1 MEKKHILIVDDDLIL
16 LKTAEEILSEFYSVS
31 VAKAGSQAIALLEKG
46 VIPDLILLDIAMP
59 GMDGYETLNKIK
71 KIPAAGSVPII
82 FLTGFSDADYE
93 VRGLKSGAVDYIV
106 KPFVKEVL
114 LARVERHLQY
124 EEERNKGELA
134 EEIKTQENE
143 TYKKMREVLSPIE
156 WKIAKAV
163 AKGMD
168 NREIAAEYHYSYGYV
183 KNVITRIFSKLEV
196 EKRRDLRKMFDR

>member
-1 MEKKHILIVDDDLIL
+1 MEKKHVLVVDDDLIL

-59 GMDGYETLNKIK
+59 GMDGYETLNEMK

-82 FLTGFSDADYE
+82 FLTGFSEADYE

-124 EEERNKGELA
+124 EEERT
-134 EEIKTQENE
+134 EEIKENE
-143 TYKKMREVLSPIE
+143 TYKKMQEVLSPIE
-156 WKIAKAV
+156 WKIAQAI

-168 NREIAAEYHYSYGYV
+168 NREIAAEYHYS
-183 KNVITRIFSKLEV
+183 
-196 EKRRDLRKMFDR
+196 

>member
-1 MEKKHILIVDDDLIL
+1 MEKKHVLIVDDDLIL

-59 GMDGYETLNKIK
+59 GMDGYETLNKMK

-82 FLTGFSDADYE
+82 FLTGFSDVDYE

-114 LARVERHLQY
+114 LARVERIR
-124 EEERNKGELA
+124 EERT
-134 EEIKTQENE
+134 EEMKENE
-143 TYKKMREVLSPIE
+143 TYKKMQEVLSPIE
-156 WKIAKAV
+156 WKIAQAV

-196 EKRRDLRKMFDR
+196 EKRRDLRKMFEG

>member
-1 MEKKHILIVDDDLIL
+1 MEKKHVLVVDDDLIL

-59 GMDGYETLNKIK
+59 GMDGYETLNEMK

-124 EEERNKGELA
+124 EEGRAREERT
-134 EEIKTQENE
+134 EEIKENE
-143 TYKKMREVLSPIE
+143 TYI
-156 WKIAKAV
+156 

-196 EKRRDLRKMFDR
+196 EKRRDLRKMFEG

>member
-1 MEKKHILIVDDDLIL
+1 MEKKHVLVVDDDLIL

-46 VIPDLILLDIAMP
+46 V
-59 GMDGYETLNKIK
+59 
-71 KIPAAGSVPII
+71 PII

-106 KPFVKEVL
+106 KPFVKAVL

-124 EEERNKGELA
+124 EEGRAREERT
-134 EEIKTQENE
+134 EEIKENE
-143 TYKKMREVLSPIE
+143 TYKKMQEVLSPIE
-156 WKIAKAV
+156 WKIAQAI

-196 EKRRDLRKMFDR
+196 EKRRDLRKMFEG

>member
-1 MEKKHILIVDDDLIL
+1 MEKKRVLVVDDDLIL

-59 GMDGYETLNKIK
+59 GMDGYETLNEMK

-124 EEERNKGELA
+124 EEGRAREERT
-134 EEIKTQENE
+134 EEIKENE
-143 TYKKMREVLSPIE
+143 TYKKMQEVLSPIE
-156 WKIAKAV
+156 WKIAQAI

-196 EKRRDLRKMFDR
+196 EKRRDLRKMFEG